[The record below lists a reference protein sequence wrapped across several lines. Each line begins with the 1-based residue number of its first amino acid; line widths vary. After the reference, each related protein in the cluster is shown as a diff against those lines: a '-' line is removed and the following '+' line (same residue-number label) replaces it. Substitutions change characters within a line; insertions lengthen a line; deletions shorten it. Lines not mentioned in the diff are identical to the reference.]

1 VKQVVLKMKK
11 SPKVI
16 VSGGGTGGHIFPAV
30 AIANSIK
37 LKYPDAEILFVGAKG
52 KMEMEKVPKAGYPIE
67 GLWISGIQRKLT
79 FANLSFPFKLI
90 SSLWNARKIIKRFKP
105 DVCIGVGGFASGP
118 LLQAAAWQKVPTLI
132 HESNSYPGITN
143 KLLGKSVNTVC
154 VAFQGMQK
162 FFPKAKNL
170 VITGNPVRQEILKL
184 AGKKARAIEQYKLD
198 GNKPIV
204 LSIGGSQGAR
214 SINHAL
220 DASLEQF
227 AENGYQLL
235 WQTGKFYKKESQSR
249 IKAIGSDLL
258 QAHEFIYDMDLA
270 YAAADVVISRSGAMS
285 VTELSL
291 VGKPC
296 ILVPFPHAAEDHQTA
311 NAMALVN
318 NNAGILLRDSEV
330 KEKLFIEVHNLLSDE
345 VKRESLKRNIEKLRI
360 ENASALIMVEVE
372 KLLRSDK

>member
-1 VKQVVLKMKK
+1 MKAL
-11 SPKVI
+11 KVI

-37 LKYPDAEILFVGAKG
+37 LKFPNAEILFVGAKG

-79 FANLSFPFKLI
+79 LSNLSFPFKLI

-105 DVCIGVGGFASGP
+105 DICIGVGGFASGP
-118 LLQAAAWQKVPTLI
+118 LLQAAVWQKVPTLI

-143 KLLGKSVNTVC
+143 KLLGKNVNTIC

-162 FFPKAKNL
+162 FFPKDKL

-184 AGKKARAIEQYKLD
+184 AGKKARALEEFNLKPD
-198 GNKPIV
+198 SPIV

-227 AENGYQLL
+227 KEKGYQLL
-235 WQTGKFYKKESQSR
+235 WQTGKFYTTESQQR
-249 IKAIGSDLL
+249 IKEVGSENLH
-258 QAHEFIYDMDLA
+258 AHEFIYQMDLA

-285 VTELSL
+285 VSELAL
-291 VGKPC
+291 VNKPC
-296 ILVPFPHAAEDHQTA
+296 VLVPFPHAAEDHQTA

-318 NNAGILLRDSEV
+318 NNAAVLV
-330 KEKLFIEVHNLLSDE
+330 KDKDAKEQLFS
-345 VKRESLKRNIEKLRI
+345 
-360 ENASALIMVEVE
+360 EVE
-372 KLLRSDK
+372 KLIENDQEREKLARNISKLKIENAADLILVEIEKLINI